1 MAGNAGK
8 RFIRETR
15 AVVLIL
21 AALVAA
27 MTSVAFFE
35 LLTPPPADSTP
46 KVVNISPGA
55 STAAIASELKRQG
68 LVKSASAFKL
78 YVRFRGKEG
87 QLRAGSYSIC
97 PGLSLGEIVG
107 LLSRGSN
114 RAVDITIP
122 EGSTVRQVA
131 ALLEKKGLLRQEEFI
146 EAVSRFDLGRFPQIR
161 DFIDEGVSRP
171 ERLQGFLFPDTYKIT
186 PDMGGQ
192 DIVLLMLRRFHEI
205 YQDMAASGPCRAGL
219 SPREVVI
226 LASIV
231 EREAKLDE
239 ERPLVAAVFLNRLRQ
254 GMPLQSCA
262 TVEYLLP
269 SPKPVLS
276 Y

>member
-1 MAGNAGK
+1 MKG
-8 RFIRETR
+8 F
-15 AVVLIL
+15 
-21 AALVAA
+21 
-27 MTSVAFFE
+27 
-35 LLTPPPADSTP
+35 PDP
-46 KVVNISPGA
+46 
-55 STAAIASELKRQG
+55 
-68 LVKSASAFKL
+68 
-78 YVRFRGKEG
+78 
-87 QLRAGSYSIC
+87 
-97 PGLSLGEIVG
+97 
-107 LLSRGSN
+107 RGS
-114 RAVDITIP
+114 
-122 EGSTVRQVA
+122 
-131 ALLEKKGLLRQEEFI
+131 
-146 EAVSRFDLGRFPQIR
+146 R
-161 DFIDEGVSRP
+161 DFFFQI
-171 ERLQGFLFPDTYKIT
+171 LTKIT

-219 SPREVVI
+219 SPREMVI

-276 Y
+276 YRDLDIPSPFNTC